1 MGALG
6 ADFYNLTFFSSRP
19 RYIFP
24 DDLAQP
30 VGQFLVNFSP
40 VTDGE
45 DPDDTRLAIQFVL
58 VVADL
63 NPRMMAPTDCDGDRN
78 VGRMYSS
85 TLHPETL

>member
-1 MGALG
+1 MQGYGTLKRGPRQTFMGALG

-45 DPDDTRLAIQFVL
+45 NPDDTCFAIQL
-58 VVADL
+58 IND
-63 NPRMMAPTDCDGDRN
+63 TE
-78 VGRMYSS
+78 SS
-85 TLHPETL
+85 DFEFPQP